1 MRHFFIDRTQIR
13 QDRLT
18 LEGTDVRHIR
28 TVLRLGPGDEVS
40 LFDGQGWQYRARIT
54 GSTPRAITLLLLDRY
69 PAISESHLKIT
80 MGQGFLKARKMDRMV
95 RQLTELGAS
104 GFLPFMAERSVPRPR
119 PGPLAERRRRWETIA
134 REALKQCGRSQAPH
148 IGHVVSFKEVIS
160 AREAYDLKIVFHNTE
175 TNSPSASSFGAVKEV
190 RKVLALIG
198 PEGGFTEKEV
208 SSALDSGFV
217 PVSLGPRTLKADT
230 AAMAAC
236 AILQHVLGDLGAAKK
251 ALTRTE
257 ASNKKFPS

>member
-1 MRHFFIDRTQIR
+1 MRRFFIDKTQIR
-13 QDRLT
+13 EDRLI
-18 LEGTDVRHIR
+18 LEGTDVRHMR

-54 GSTPRAITLLLLDRY
+54 GSTPRAITLLLLDQY
-69 PAISESHLKIT
+69 PAISESDLKIT

-104 GFLPFMAERSVPRPR
+104 RFIPFMAERSVPRPR
-119 PGPLAERRRRWETIA
+119 PGPRAERRRRWETIA
-134 REALKQCGRSQAPH
+134 REALKQCGRSQAPD
-148 IGHVVSFKEVIS
+148 IGQVVSFQEVIS
-160 AREAYDLKIVFHNTE
+160 AREAYDLKIIFHNTE
-175 TNSPSASSFGAVKEV
+175 TSSRSALSFGALKKV

-217 PVSLGPRTLKADT
+217 PISLGPRTLKADT

-236 AILQHVLGDLGAAKK
+236 AILQHVLGDLGGGQKSIDK
-251 ALTRTE
+251 NRG
-257 ASNKKFPS
+257 FQ

>member
-1 MRHFFIDRTQIR
+1 MRRFFIDRTQIR

-18 LEGTDVRHIR
+18 LEGADVRHIR

-54 GSTPRAITLLLLDRY
+54 GSTPRAITLLLFDQY

-104 GFLPFMAERSVPRPR
+104 GLIPFMAERSVPRPR
-119 PGPLAERRRRWETIA
+119 PGPLTERRRRWQTIA

-148 IGHVVSFKEVIS
+148 IGQVVSFKEVIS
-160 AREAYDLKIVFHNTE
+160 AREAYDLKIIFHNTE
-175 TNSPSASSFGAVKEV
+175 TKGRSASSFWALKKV

-208 SSALDSGFV
+208 SSALDSGFI

-236 AILQHVLGDLGAAKK
+236 AILQHVLGDLGGGQKSIDK
-251 ALTRTE
+251 NTG
-257 ASNKKFPS
+257 FQ

>member
-1 MRHFFIDRTQIR
+1 MRRFFIDRTQIR
-13 QDRLT
+13 QDRLV
-18 LEGTDVRHIR
+18 LEGADVRHIR

-40 LFDGQGWQYRARIT
+40 LFDGQGWQYHARIT
-54 GSTPRAITLLLLDRY
+54 GSTPRAITFLLLDQY
-69 PAISESHLKIT
+69 PDTSESHLKIT

-104 GFLPFMAERSVPRPR
+104 RFIPFMAERSVPRPR

-134 REALKQCGRSQAPH
+134 REALKQCGRSKAPD
-148 IGHVVSFKEVIS
+148 IGQIVSFQELIS
-160 AREAYDLKIVFHNTE
+160 AREAYDLKIIFHNTE
-175 TNSPSASSFGAVKEV
+175 TNSRSESSSWALEKV

-198 PEGGFTEKEV
+198 PEGGFTDKEV
-208 SSALDSGFV
+208 NSATDAGFV

-236 AILQHVLGDLGAAKK
+236 AILQHVLGDLGGDQKRIDK
-251 ALTRTE
+251 NRG
-257 ASNKKFPS
+257 FQ